1 VISNF
6 YLRDAMLARV
16 LAVVACVCLGV
27 CVSVCLSHADIVPP
41 FGRLRG
47 YVHGSFVA
55 RWKVCVRLRISA
67 N

>member
-1 VISNF
+1 
-6 YLRDAMLARV
+6 MLARV

-27 CVSVCLSHADIVPP
+27 CVSVWLSHADIVPP